1 MKIFKKKSG
10 HIRLDRKHIAK
21 VYHESADKAG
31 RHFANNFISRLENVH
46 SVRLWVVEWV
56 LLVVVVF
63 LFAIVQN
70 IWYTESYGTESFGD
84 GGDYTEAVLG
94 DINSMNPLYA
104 STSAERTLGKLL
116 FANLVS
122 PDMTGSSRGDLAKT
136 VRMNDEGTVWTLTLR
151 DNLRWS
157 DGEPITAD
165 DIIYTIDLIRDPTAR
180 TTMAVDFSRIKMK
193 KKSNKVVEFT
203 LPSPYIDFIDTLEFP
218 VLPKHILGE
227 TSPALVYESDFSMNP
242 VGSGPFVLKSLQVN
256 APTSLAKK
264 TVFLSRNDN
273 YFLSKTKL
281 KSFTLKTYEKRDDI
295 VSDLNASVVTATA
308 ELSGESSK
316 GLSNKIEMRKSL
328 LNGGVFAFFNTR
340 SDAVSSR
347 ELRQAIQK
355 GIDMNEVRAG
365 ISEAQYLDFPII
377 ARQEEDL
384 MFPEPIKQDKAAA
397 KELFGKLEYYYDK
410 KGKLLKKD
418 GTPAILNVVAQKRDN
433 LTAAAERFVGEL
445 NKLGFEANLT
455 IYDESAESADFF
467 SAVVRPREFDIL
479 LYEVDLGV
487 SADPFVYY
495 SSTQATAGGW
505 NFSNY
510 SNSLVDDALL
520 SAHTTTNRSV
530 RKTKYEYFLK
540 AWQNDVPAIAFYQ
553 SAMDY
558 YHVPN
563 VQIYSES
570 VILTDALDRFVDVR
584 YWATARK
591 TVNITP

>member
-10 HIRLDRKHIAK
+10 HIRLDRKRIAK

-70 IWYTESYGTESFGD
+70 IWYTDSYGTESFGE

-136 VRMNDEGTVWTLTLR
+136 VRMNEEGTVWTLTLR

-165 DIIYTIDLIRDPTAR
+165 DVIYTVDLIRDPTSR
-180 TTMAVDFSRIKMK
+180 TTTVADFSKIKMK
-193 KKSNKVVEFT
+193 KKSDKAVEFT

-218 VLPKHILGE
+218 VLPKHILGDI
-227 TSPALVYESDFSMNP
+227 SPALVYESDFSMNP
-242 VGSGPFVLKSLQVN
+242 VSSGPFTLKSLQVN

-264 TVFLSRNDN
+264 TIFLSRNDN

-281 KSFTLKTYEKRDDI
+281 KSFTLRTYEKREDI
-295 VSDLNASVVTATA
+295 VADLNASVATATA
-308 ELSGESSK
+308 ELGPESSN
-316 GLSNKIEMRKSL
+316 GLSDKIEMRKSL
-328 LNGGVFAFFNTR
+328 LNAGVFAFFNTG
-340 SDAVSSR
+340 SDNVSSR
-347 ELRQAIQK
+347 ELRQAIQA
-355 GIDMNEVRAG
+355 GIDMNEVRSG
-365 ISEAQYLDFPII
+365 IDEAQYLDYPII
-377 ARQEEDL
+377 ARQEDDL
-384 MFPEPIKQDKAAA
+384 EFPEPVKHNEKTA
-397 KELFGKLEYYYDK
+397 KELLAKLEYSYDK
-410 KGKLLKKD
+410 KGNLLKKD
-418 GTPAILNVVAQKRDN
+418 GTAATLNVVAQKRDG
-433 LTAAAERFVGEL
+433 LTVAAERFVGEL
-445 NKLGFEANLT
+445 KKLGFQANLT

-510 SNSLVDDALL
+510 SNPLVDDALL
-520 SAHTTTNRSV
+520 SAHTTTNRAV

-540 AWQNDVPAIAFYQ
+540 AWQNDVPAIALYQ
-553 SAMDY
+553 SAMNY

-563 VQIYSES
+563 VWIYSES
-570 VILTDALDRFVDVR
+570 NELTDALDRFMDVR
-584 YWATARK
+584 YWATVRK

>member
-10 HIRLDRKHIAK
+10 RIQLDRKHIAK

-31 RHFANNFISRLENVH
+31 RHFSDNFISRLENVH

-63 LFAIVQN
+63 LFATVQN
-70 IWYTESYGTESFGD
+70 IWYTESYGTDSFD
-84 GGDYTEAVLG
+84 EGGDYTEAVLG

-104 STSAERTLGKLL
+104 STSAERTLSKLL

-122 PDMTGSSRGDLAKT
+122 PDVSGHSKGDLAKS
-136 VRMNDEGTVWTLTLR
+136 VHMNDEGTVWTVTLR

-165 DIIYTIDLIRDPTAR
+165 DVIYTVDLIRDPSAR
-180 TTMAVDFSRIKMK
+180 TTVTVDFSRIKMK
-193 KKSNKVVEFT
+193 KKGDKAVEFT
-203 LPSPYIDFIDTLEFP
+203 LPSSYIDFIDTLEFP
-218 VLPKHILGE
+218 ILPKHILGE
-227 TSPALVYESDFSMNP
+227 ISPSLVYESDFSMSP

-256 APTSLAKK
+256 PTTSLAKK
-264 TVFLSRNDN
+264 TVILSRNDN

-281 KSFTLKTYEKRDDI
+281 KSFTLKTYEKREDI

-308 ELSGESSK
+308 ELSGESSE
-316 GLSNKIEMRKSL
+316 GLSSKIETRRSL

-340 SDAVSSR
+340 SDNVSAV

-355 GIDMNEVRAG
+355 GIDMDAVRDG
-365 ISEAQYLDFPII
+365 IDEAQYLDYPII
-377 ARQEEDL
+377 GRQEDDL
-384 MFPEPIKQDKAAA
+384 EFPEPVKHNAAAA
-397 KELFGKLEYYYDK
+397 KELLSKLEYYYDK
-410 KGKLLKKD
+410 KGRLLKKD
-418 GTPAILNVVAQKRDN
+418 GSVATLNVVVQKRDN
-433 LTAAAERFVGEL
+433 LTATAGRFVEEL
-445 NKLGFEANLT
+445 KKLGFDANLT
-455 IYDESAESADFF
+455 VYDESAESADFF

-479 LYEVDLGV
+479 FYEIDLGV

-510 SNSLVDDALL
+510 SNGLVDDALL
-520 SAHTTTNRSV
+520 SAHTTTNRAV
-530 RKTKYEYFLK
+530 RKAKYEYFMRS
-540 AWQNDVPAIAFYQ
+540 WQNDVPAIAVYQ
-553 SAMDY
+553 SAMSY

-570 VILTDALDRFVDVR
+570 VKLTDALDRFVDVR

>member
-10 HIRLDRKHIAK
+10 RRRLDRKNLAK
-21 VYHESADKAG
+21 VYHESADKVG

-70 IWYTESYGTESFGD
+70 IWYTDSYSTDSFGE

-94 DINSMNPLYA
+94 DIKSMNPLYA
-104 STSAERTLGKLL
+104 STNAERVLGKLL

-122 PDMTGSSRGDLAKT
+122 PDASGHSKGDLAKSIH
-136 VRMNDEGTVWTLTLR
+136 MNAEGTVWTVTLR
-151 DNLRWS
+151 DNMRWS

-165 DIIYTIDLIRDPTAR
+165 DIIYTVDLIRDPSAR
-180 TTMAVDFSRIKMK
+180 TTVAIDFSRIKMK
-193 KKSNKVVEFT
+193 KKGEKVVEFT
-203 LPSPYIDFIDTLEFP
+203 LPSSYIDFIDTLEFP
-218 VLPKHILGE
+218 ILPKHVLGE
-227 TSPALVYESDFSMNP
+227 TSPSLVFESDFSMNP

-256 APTSLAKK
+256 PTTSLAKK
-264 TVFLSRNDN
+264 TVYLSRNEN
-273 YFLSKTKL
+273 YFLSETKL

-295 VSDLNASVVTATA
+295 VSDLNASAVTATA

-316 GLSNKIEMRKSL
+316 GLSGNIEMRKSL
-328 LNGGVFAFFNTR
+328 LNGGVFAYFNTR
-340 SDAVSSR
+340 SDNVSAV

-355 GIDMNEVRAG
+355 GIDMDAVRAG
-365 ISEAQYLDFPII
+365 IDEAQYLDFPII
-377 ARQEEDL
+377 AHQEDEL
-384 MFPEPIKQDKAAA
+384 EFPEPVKHNAAAA
-397 KELFGKLEYYYDK
+397 KELFSKLEYYYDK
-410 KGKLLKKD
+410 KGRLLKKD
-418 GTPAILNVVAQKRDN
+418 GSAATLNVVTQKRDN
-433 LTAAAERFVGEL
+433 LTAAAERFVEEL
-445 NKLGFEANLT
+445 KKLGFEANLT
-455 IYDESAESADFF
+455 VYDESAESADFF

-479 LYEVDLGV
+479 FYEVDLGV

-495 SSTQATAGGW
+495 SSTQATPGGW

-510 SNSLVDDALL
+510 SNGLVDDALL
-520 SAHTTTNRSV
+520 SAHTTTNRAV
-530 RKTKYEYFLK
+530 RKTKYEYFLRS
-540 AWQNDVPAIAFYQ
+540 WQNDVPAIAIYQ
-553 SAMDY
+553 SAMNY

-584 YWATARK
+584 YWATVK
-591 TVNITP
+591 KDVNITP

>member
-10 HIRLDRKHIAK
+10 RTRLDRKNLAK
-21 VYHESADKAG
+21 VYHESADKVS

-56 LLVVVVF
+56 LLVIVVF

-70 IWYTESYGTESFGD
+70 IWYTDSYSTDSFGE

-104 STSAERTLGKLL
+104 STNAERTLGKLL

-122 PDMTGSSRGDLAKT
+122 PDTSGHSKGDLAKAIH
-136 VRMNDEGTVWTLTLR
+136 MNAEGTVWTVTLR

-165 DIIYTIDLIRDPTAR
+165 DVIYTIGLIRDPSAR
-180 TTMAVDFSRIKMK
+180 TTVAVDFSSIKMK
-193 KKSNKVVEFT
+193 KKGEKVVEFT
-203 LPSPYIDFIDTLEFP
+203 LPSSYIDFIDTLELP
-218 VLPKHILGE
+218 ILPKHILGE
-227 TSPALVYESDFSMNP
+227 ISPSLVFESDFSTNP

-256 APTSLAKK
+256 PTTSLAKK
-264 TVFLSRNDN
+264 TVYLSRNDN
-273 YFLSKTKL
+273 YFLGKTKL

-308 ELSGESSK
+308 ELSGESSN
-316 GLSNKIEMRKSL
+316 GLSERIEMRTSL

-340 SDAVSSR
+340 SDNVSAT

-355 GIDMNEVRAG
+355 GIDMSAVRAG

-377 ARQEEDL
+377 ARQEDEL
-384 MFPEPIKQDKAAA
+384 EFPEPVKQNTSAT
-397 KELFGKLEYYYDK
+397 KELFSKLEYYYDK
-410 KGKLLKKD
+410 KGRLLKKD
-418 GTPAILNVVAQKRDN
+418 GSVATLNVVAQKRDN
-433 LTAAAERFVGEL
+433 LTATAERFVEEL
-445 NKLGFEANLT
+445 KKLGFEATLT
-455 IYDESAESADFF
+455 VYDESAESADFF

-479 LYEVDLGV
+479 FYEVDLGV

-495 SSTQATAGGW
+495 SSTQATPGGW

-510 SNSLVDDALL
+510 SNGLVDDALL
-520 SAHTTTNRSV
+520 SAHTTTNKAV
-530 RKTKYEYFLK
+530 RKTKYEYFLRS
-540 AWQNDVPAIAFYQ
+540 WQNDVPAIAIYQ
-553 SAMDY
+553 SAMNY

-584 YWATARK
+584 YWATVK
-591 TVNITP
+591 KDVNITP